1 MFRKLMVIGML
12 AGIFSCTATLKED
25 KFITQSEA
33 VELYD
38 ADSIENWRQQ
48 FPKHQLNTLSITTAS
63 KDAHLSGL
71 YLDHPNS
78 SELLFIIQGNGMQVK
93 DGGLAMFKALAP
105 LGLDIVIFDR
115 RGLGASSGKATIL
128 NLASDA
134 NEQYQ
139 YITSVIKPSKVIIH
153 GYSLGSFIA
162 TQVAKEH
169 PIDALV
175 LQGSATNVDDWIEAK
190 TPWYMSPFLT
200 VNMDPAFH
208 LANNQVI
215 IEQEYQ
221 KPLLIIAGEDDQQ
234 VPVSL
239 SQKLFNASQSANKKL
254 IIVKGAN
261 HGDMFKAPATTDI
274 YIEFLKSI

>member
-1 MFRKLMVIGML
+1 MFRKIIVIGML
-12 AGIFSCTATLKED
+12 AGIFSCTATLQED
-25 KFITQSEA
+25 KFITQSE
-33 VELYD
+33 VLERYNEEL
-38 ADSIENWRQQ
+38 INNWQQQ
-48 FPKHQLNTLSITTAS
+48 FPGHKLNTLSLTTTNNEAQ
-63 KDAHLSGL
+63 LEGL
-71 YLDHPNS
+71 YLDNPDS
-78 SELLFIIQGNGMQVK
+78 DSLIFVIQGNGMQVK
-93 DGGLAMFKALAP
+93 EGGIAMLKTLSP

-115 RGLGASSGKATIL
+115 RGLGASSGKATIM

-139 YITSVIKPSKVIIH
+139 YIKSVLKPNKVIVH

-162 TQVAKEH
+162 TQLAKEH

-175 LQGSATNVDDWIEAK
+175 LQGSATNVDDWIAAK
-190 TPWYMSPFLT
+190 TPWYMYPFLT

-215 IEQEYQ
+215 VEQQYQ
-221 KPLLIIAGEDDQQ
+221 NPLLIIAGEDDQQ

-254 IIVKGAN
+254 IIVEGAD
-261 HGDMFKAPATTDI
+261 HGNMFKAPATTDI
-274 YIEFLKSI
+274 YIEFLTSI

>member
-1 MFRKLMVIGML
+1 MFRKLMIIILLIGV
-12 AGIFSCTATLKED
+12 FSCTAILKED
-25 KFITQSEA
+25 QFITQSNV

-38 ADSIENWRQQ
+38 QNSVDNWQQQ
-48 FPKHQLNTLSITTAS
+48 FPKHQLKTLSLTTANN
-63 KDAHLSGL
+63 DAKLAGL
-71 YLDHPNS
+71 YLDNPQS
-78 SELLFIIQGNGMQVK
+78 SGLIFVIQGNGMQVK
-93 DGGLAMFKALAP
+93 DGGIAMLKSLAP

-115 RGLGASSGKATIL
+115 RGLGASSGKATIM

-134 NEQYQ
+134 NEQYH
-139 YITSVIKPSKVIIH
+139 YIKSALKPNKVIVH

-162 TQVAKEH
+162 TQLAKQH
-169 PIDALV
+169 SIDALV
-175 LQGSATNVDDWIEAK
+175 LQGSATNVDDWIAAK

-215 IEQEYQ
+215 VEQQYQ
-221 KPLLIIAGEDDQQ
+221 KPLLIIAGEEDQE

-239 SQKLFNASQSANKKL
+239 SQKLFNASKSANKKL
-254 IIVKGAN
+254 IIVKGAD
-261 HGDMFKAPATTDI
+261 HGSMFKAPATTDI

>member
-48 FPKHQLNTLSITTAS
+48 FPKHQLSTLSITTAS
-63 KDAHLSGL
+63 KDAKLEGL
-71 YLDHPNS
+71 YLDNPKSN
-78 SELLFIIQGNGMQVK
+78 ELIFVIQGNGMQVK
-93 DGGLAMFKALAP
+93 DGGIEMLHSLAP

-115 RGLGASSGKATIL
+115 RGLGASSGKATIS
-128 NLASDA
+128 NLSADI

-139 YITSVIKPSKVIIH
+139 LIKTKLKPNKVVVH

-162 TQVAKEH
+162 TQLAKTH

-190 TPWYMSPFLT
+190 TPWYVYPFLT

-215 IEQEYQ
+215 VAQQYQ
-221 KPLLIIAGEDDQQ
+221 KPLLIIAGEEDEQ
-234 VPVSL
+234 VPVAL
-239 SQKLFNASQSANKKL
+239 SQKLFNASQSTNKKL
-254 IIVKGAN
+254 IIVKGAD
-261 HGDMFKAPATTDI
+261 HGGMFKDPNTTDI
-274 YIEFLKSI
+274 YIEFLNSI

>member
-1 MFRKLMVIGML
+1 MIVTTLL
-12 AGIFSCTATLKED
+12 LGIFSCTATLKED
-25 KFITQSEA
+25 QLITQSDA
-33 VELYD
+33 VDPYD
-38 ADSIENWRQQ
+38 QKSVDEWRQQ
-48 FPKHQLNTLSITTAS
+48 FPEHQLKTLSITTTDKEATL
-63 KDAHLSGL
+63 AGL
-71 YLDHPNS
+71 YLDNPKSN
-78 SELLFIIQGNGMQVK
+78 ELLFIIQGNGMQVK
-93 DGGLAMFKALAP
+93 DGGIAMLKTLTP

-115 RGLGASSGKATIL
+115 RGLGASSGKATIR

-139 YITSVIKPSKVIIH
+139 YIKSELKPNKVIVH

-162 TQVAKEH
+162 TQLAKEH

-175 LQGSATNVDDWIEAK
+175 LQGSATTVNDWIEAK
-190 TPWYMSPFLT
+190 TPWYVYPFLT

-215 IEQEYQ
+215 VEQQYQ

-239 SQKLFNASQSANKKL
+239 SQKLFNASKSANKKL
-254 IIVKGAN
+254 IIVEDAD
-261 HGDMFKAPATTDI
+261 HGSMFKDRKTTDN